1 MGREKQGKVDNKA
14 GVDAFRLQQPRK
26 RKRTLQTYALAAVVE
41 RVKHAG

>member
-14 GVDAFRLQQPRK
+14 GVDVFRLQP